1 MLITITNSGIQNAR
15 PTQIG
20 ENKITILNRAVY
32 IFTID
37 DFTTNTTPVYSDPEG
52 DAIAFIKI
60 KSLPALGVLK
70 LGGSN
75 VLVGDLISSGDI
87 STGNFSYESPDQNE
101 VSLSEFQFD
110 AADTGSNSLS
120 GLDDGFIFLSV
131 NAYENQPPSSIGNN
145 TISIDYGETY
155 VFTSE
160 DFTSNTT
167 PAYAD
172 PEGDVADKLKI
183 IDLPST
189 GSLQF
194 NGIDVSANQIINFSE
209 IASGYLTYVPDLG
222 IITNQ
227 SLDFNFAIADL
238 GSGIFVQTT

>member
-1 MLITITNSGIQNAR
+1 M
-15 PTQIG
+15 
-20 ENKITILNRAVY
+20 Y
-32 IFTID
+32 
-37 DFTTNTTPVYSDPEG
+37 
-52 DAIAFIKI
+52 
-60 KSLPALGVLK
+60 
-70 LGGSN
+70 
-75 VLVGDLISSGDI
+75 
-87 STGNFSYESPDQNE
+87 
-101 VSLSEFQFD
+101 
-110 AADTGSNSLS
+110 
-120 GLDDGFIFLSV
+120 
-131 NAYENQPPSSIGNN
+131 
-145 TISIDYGETY
+145 
-155 VFTSE
+155 
-160 DFTSNTT
+160 FTSNTT